1 VGVGE
6 RAREREREKER
17 DRNYTAVPIEYK
29 LRAAPFYSRACLI
42 IQQRQLE
49 PYWCRSFAW
58 DSKQQ
63 IKIKIK
69 IKIIHKRE
77 LAIPMTALCDRQAR
91 HSETG
96 TVWKRRGESERE
108 RRENA

>member
-6 RAREREREKER
+6 RARARAREKTRERSQLS
-17 DRNYTAVPIEYK
+17 AVPIEYK

-58 DSKQQ
+58 DSKQPNKNK
-63 IKIKIK
+63 KIR
-69 IKIIHKRE
+69 HKRE
-77 LAIPMTALCDRQAR
+77 LAIPVVPALCDREAR
-91 HSETG
+91 HSENRDG
-96 TVWKRRGESERE
+96 VEEE
-108 RRENA
+108 RRE